1 MTDVVFTI
9 SDQVMWVV
17 LDGEETM
24 NSLTPHTVAQLDDAL
39 AVAEKDRSL
48 RTVVIRGAGEKAF
61 CVGMDITFLGD
72 CFADP
77 GGVFLP
83 FLRSYHATLRRI
95 EALGVPVV
103 AQVDGLARAGGF
115 ELILAC
121 DIVLVADDAKVGD
134 VHVSFG
140 VPPGAGASA
149 RAARKLGDQRA
160 KALMLT
166 PTWLDGPTMVEWGLA
181 LSSHPRPDL
190 DAAVAAFAGSLRGQ
204 SRPVMAMTKH
214 LINSARELGFREGL
228 DHELAT
234 FERALREVPDLAEGY
249 RAFVDRRPAHW
260 GDADIEGLG
269 RGGRDVQ

>member
-1 MTDVVFTI
+1 MTDVTFTV

-17 LDGEETM
+17 LEGEETM
-24 NSLTPHTVAQLDDAL
+24 NSLTPHTIAELDEAL

-48 RTVVIRGAGEKAF
+48 RAVVIRGAGEKAF

-77 GGVFLP
+77 DGVFIP
-83 FLRSYHATLRRI
+83 ILRSYHATLRRI
-95 EALGVPVV
+95 EALGVPVI

-121 DIVLVADDAKVGD
+121 DVVIVADDAKVGD

-166 PTWLDGPTMVEWGLA
+166 PTWLDGPTMVQWGLA

-190 DAAVAAFAGSLRGQ
+190 DQAVADFVGSMRGQ

-214 LINSARELGFREGL
+214 LISSARQLSFQDGL
-228 DHELAT
+228 DLELAT
-234 FERALREVPDLAEGY
+234 FERALRELPDIAEGY
-249 RAFVDRRPAHW
+249 RAFVERRPASW
-260 GDADIEGLG
+260 GDADIEGL
-269 RGGRDVQ
+269 V